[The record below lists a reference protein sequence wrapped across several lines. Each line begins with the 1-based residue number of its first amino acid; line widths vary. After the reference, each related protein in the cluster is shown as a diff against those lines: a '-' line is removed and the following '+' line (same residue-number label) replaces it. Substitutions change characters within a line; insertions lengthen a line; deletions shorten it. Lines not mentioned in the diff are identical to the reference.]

1 MTGQLQAPPSLR
13 KRRLPPRLRGRNQG
27 PSDFAKSLGRL
38 CRWSQPLPRGRVR
51 DFIVAIAQTAPAR
64 FEAFKFR

>member
-13 KRRLPPRLRGRNQG
+13 KRRLPLDCEGEIRVQAI
-27 PSDFAKSLGRL
+27 SAKSLGRS

-51 DFIVAIAQTAPAR
+51 GFIAAIAPDRAGSL
-64 FEAFKFR
+64 